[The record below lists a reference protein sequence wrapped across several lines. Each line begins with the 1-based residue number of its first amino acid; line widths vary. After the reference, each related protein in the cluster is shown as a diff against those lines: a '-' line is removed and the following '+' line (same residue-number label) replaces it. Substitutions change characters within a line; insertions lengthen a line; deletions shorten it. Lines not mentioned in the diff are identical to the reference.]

1 MDTCKKCAQKFNYW
15 QVYKNYWSAKQQI
28 QCLNCTTTHA
38 PKFLNKVLLAPVI
51 FIAGISNIT
60 IPTPYLPNVF
70 IFVLTY
76 MALFIIVGFAISLL
90 TNLFFKFKLIDSKK
104 ADTK

>member
-1 MDTCKKCAQKFNYW
+1 MDTCEKCAQKFSYW
-15 QVYKNYWSAKQQI
+15 QVYKNYWSNKQQI

-51 FIAGISNIT
+51 FIAGISQIVAT
-60 IPTPYLPNVF
+60 QFLPNVF
-70 IFVLTY
+70 FFVLTN

-90 TNLFFKFKLIDSKK
+90 INFFFKFKLIDSKK
-104 ADTK
+104 AHIK